1 MAKGGKRKGS
11 GRIKGVPNKRTLAI
25 TERIE
30 ARYPG
35 FSAVEAMTA
44 LGHDELEALKAGPA
58 TEKEIADL
66 FELTDP
72 TTRRV
77 YLMVIVK
84 RFSASKEFALAAL
97 KEAAQYVE
105 AKRKAVEI
113 TGELTTAKE
122 RPEGIR
128 ALADSIRAGTS
139 VSGAA

>member
-1 MAKGGKRKGS
+1 MAAGGKRKGA
-11 GRIKGVPNKRTLAI
+11 GRPKGSPSSRTMAI
-25 TERIE
+25 AERIE

-58 TEKEIADL
+58 TDDEIRAL
-66 FELTDP
+66 FEIDDP
-72 TTRRV
+72 YSQRSA
-77 YLMVIVK
+77 LKAIVK
-84 RFSASKEFALAAL
+84 RNSASKEFALLAL

-113 TGELTTAKE
+113 TGEITTAKE

-128 ALADSIRAGTS
+128 ALADSLRAGTS
-139 VSGAA
+139 ISGAA